1 MGIQVS
7 NDKPITSVADLEGY
21 RSQPIFAGME
31 IDSPAWVAFAASD
44 DLAELRLLPVPKM
57 PQMVGSH
64 EKRGRLGRRSRLQ
77 IGSRRCSGHLSRGLS
92 RAATRRTR
100 TAASCSSG
108 THCPGPCHGDRLTG
122 QDDVRVTSR

>member
-1 MGIQVS
+1 
-7 NDKPITSVADLEGY
+7 
-21 RSQPIFAGME
+21 ME

-57 PQMVGSH
+57 PRNSVGSH

-77 IGSRRCSGHLSRGLS
+77 IGSRRCSGHLQSRIEPRGDPAYAYCGELFF
-92 RAATRRTR
+92 RYTLALGHA
-100 TAASCSSG
+100 
-108 THCPGPCHGDRLTG
+108 HGDRLTG